1 MQKKLK
7 ERLDVFSDAV
17 IAILITV
24 MVLELPITMRHGAVV
39 YLQLF
44 KSIGIYSVS
53 FCFIANLWYQH
64 AVTFNEA
71 EQVPNAIVIL
81 DLIFLFF
88 LSLIPTFTRL
98 MTSATTNYNVML
110 YSGLCLIISLIF
122 RMMTRTIIRDKYT
135 EKSDL
140 RVIYNIIYGANFWD
154 SGILYLI
161 LIPVGYF
168 WPHVVLVL
176 LIALPV
182 QSFMKHGQEHTD
194 FSELEKMATTEKR
207 GFAGLSTDDQRAFY
221 RLVHEYFRQ
230 ARWGRHDQ
238 QKQTEA
244 WNHFA
249 ETAKTQFNISD
260 ETLRN
265 WLRSSQDIR
274 RQRLN

>member
-24 MVLELPITMRHGAVV
+24 MVLELPISMRHGTVV

-64 AVTFNEA
+64 AVAFNEA
-71 EQVPNAIVIL
+71 EKVPNSIVVL
-81 DLIFLFF
+81 DLVFLFF

-110 YSGLCLIISLIF
+110 YSGLCLIISMIF
-122 RMMTRTIIRDKYT
+122 RTMTRSIIHDKYT
-135 EKSDL
+135 DKSDM
-140 RVIYNIIYGANFWD
+140 RVIYNVIYGSGIWD
-154 SGILYLI
+154 SGVLYLI

-168 WPHVVLVL
+168 WPHLVLVL
-176 LIALPV
+176 LIALSI
-182 QSFMKHGQEHTD
+182 QSFIKHGQEHTD
-194 FSELEKMATTEKR
+194 LNELEKMATTEKK
-207 GFAGLSTDDQRAFY
+207 GFASLSTDQQRDFY

-238 QKQTEA
+238 QKQTAA
-244 WNHFA
+244 WNDFA
-249 ETAKTQFNISD
+249 KAAQEQFNISD

-265 WLRSSQDIR
+265 WLRSSREIR
-274 RQRLN
+274 GQRFN